1 MAMIKHGLLASSLT
15 LVVVLSFGTNAGAQ
29 DMVFST
35 TDTGEVA
42 APPPPP
48 AGPPSEALANALR
61 LYQQEHYAQAAV
73 QFQRIVQ
80 GETGDQP
87 ANVQKA
93 QFFLG
98 KCFYH
103 LGFYQSALGVFEEI
117 ALMSTGHLYFQT
129 TLQWLAQLSR
139 ELPEPAGIIGLVGRY
154 GDSVSVLQEFN
165 KAETK
170 DLYNELLYLMGRYWY
185 QQGEFAK
192 SRDFFMGI
200 DRNHEL
206 YVSAVFFAGITFVRE
221 RQAQPAAKTFLSI
234 VDKYEDI
241 IFLSDEEERF
251 LNLAWL
257 SLARIYYSTKHWDSA
272 VEAWNRIPQS
282 SEYYLDAQFEESWA
296 FFQVDQYDRALGNIH
311 TVNSPYFEESFYPES
326 TILKAVIY
334 FDQCLYDDAQITVTE
349 FTKRYEP
356 INAELQ
362 RALAQFQDNQQFF
375 KFLRELQRMSEEG
388 ELQDAVSEAK
398 VSVGTDGVS
407 GGASAAPPKTIMGFS
422 PQMLAVIK
430 GALDDRTLL
439 RNLEYVELLEG
450 EEKKLQAMPPQF
462 AQAAAGQRILQ
473 DIQTA
478 KTVAVDNTGNLA
490 RSRYERLLTEIQDLL
505 NQTTRIEIE
514 ILKAL
519 RGELDLEI
527 QTEQEATGPVVQQ
540 AEIESDAEHV
550 IWPFEGEFWR
560 DELGYYRQ
568 PVASRCGR

>member
-1 MAMIKHGLLASSLT
+1 MKGMTMAKHGMLASSL
-15 LVVVLSFGTNAGAQ
+15 LFAVLFVFCANARAQ
-29 DMVFST
+29 DMVFTT
-35 TDTGEVA
+35 TDVGDAA

-165 KAETK
+165 KPETK

-192 SRDFFMGI
+192 SRDFFMAI
-200 DRNHEL
+200 DREHEL
-206 YVSAVFFAGITFVRE
+206 YVSAVFFSGITYVRE

-234 VDKYEDI
+234 VSKYEDKL
-241 IFLSDEEERF
+241 FLSDEEERF

-272 VEAWNRIPQS
+272 VEAWNKIPQS

-311 TVNSPYFEESFYPES
+311 TINSPYFDEYFYPES
-326 TILKAVIY
+326 IILKAVIY
-334 FDQCLYDDAQITVTE
+334 FDRCLYDDAHLTVND
-349 FTKRYEP
+349 FTKKYEP
-356 INAELQ
+356 IQTELQ
-362 RALAQFQDNQQFF
+362 KALTQFQDNKQFF
-375 KFLRELQRMSEEG
+375 TFLRDLRKVDES
-388 ELQDAVSEAK
+388 AK
-398 VSVGTDGVS
+398 
-407 GGASAAPPKTIMGFS
+407 GAQSISGFS
-422 PQMLAVIK
+422 PQMLSVIK

-439 RNLEYVELLEG
+439 RNLEYVDLLDG
-450 EEKKLQAMPPQF
+450 EQEKLQKMPPQF
-462 AQAAAGQRILQ
+462 TQAAAGQRIAQ

-478 KTVAVDNTGNLA
+478 RTVAVDNTGNLA

-527 QTEQEATGPVVQQ
+527 QTEQEANGPAVEQ
-540 AEIESDAEHV
+540 AEISSDAEHV

-568 PVASRCGR
+568 PVTSRCGR